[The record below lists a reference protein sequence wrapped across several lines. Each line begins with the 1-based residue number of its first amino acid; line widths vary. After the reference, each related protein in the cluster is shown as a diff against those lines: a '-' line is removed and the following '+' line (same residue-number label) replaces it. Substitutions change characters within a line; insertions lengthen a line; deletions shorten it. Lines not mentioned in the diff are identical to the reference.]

1 MHKRNIVLLCLITF
15 LQGMVFYAAVATL
28 YRQAAGLSIFEIT
41 AIEGISVA
49 MALALEVPW
58 GRIAERIGYRHTMV
72 VCNLLFLLTKL
83 IFWQAESFSAF
94 LLERLLLAVVISGL
108 SGVDA
113 AIGGLAVYCIS
124 QRSLPCCSILD
135 CDHLCFGCVTN
146 LLPVRSQVRRTA

>member
-72 VCNLLFLLTKL
+72 VCNLLFLLCKNPV
-83 IFWQAESFSAF
+83 IDD
-94 LLERLLLAVVISGL
+94 VVCVKCGNRIPKNH
-108 SGVDA
+108 
-113 AIGGLAVYCIS
+113 VYC
-124 QRSLPCCSILD
+124 PFC
-135 CDHLCFGCVTN
+135 GYKE
-146 LLPVRSQVRRTA
+146 

>member
-58 GRIAERIGYRHTMV
+58 GRIAERLATGTPWLSAI
-72 VCNLLFLLTKL
+72 C
-83 IFWQAESFSAF
+83 SF
-94 LLERLLLAVVISGL
+94 
-108 SGVDA
+108 
-113 AIGGLAVYCIS
+113 C
-124 QRSLPCCSILD
+124 LP
-135 CDHLCFGCVTN
+135 N
-146 LLPVRSQVRRTA
+146 